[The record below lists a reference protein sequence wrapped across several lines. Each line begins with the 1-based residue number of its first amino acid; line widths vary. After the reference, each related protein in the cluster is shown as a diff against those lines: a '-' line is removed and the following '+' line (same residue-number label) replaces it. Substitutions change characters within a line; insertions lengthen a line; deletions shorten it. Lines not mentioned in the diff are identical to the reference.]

1 MAERLSIIVNKWINL
16 MNQQR
21 NWNQSKAGWIFSGIN
36 TWTNLLDQSFIYH
49 PLGQY
54 WNQSFGSWTSILCTS
69 KQGWISICFFSES
82 YWQQQPP
89 QNILCRKQI
98 MTMTMMLTMMM
109 VITYGCT
116 NTEPYL
122 LRLEAARLSL
132 EVEAPPASPPPCHA
146 HLFKRFLLLLLQ

>member
-36 TWTNLLDQSFIYH
+36 TWTNLLEQSFIYH

-54 WNQSFGSWTSILCTS
+54 WNQSLDHEHQSCVRASKDEFQSVSSVNPIGSSSPLKISCAGSKLWRRWWLCGDS
-69 KQGWISICFFSES
+69 V
-82 YWQQQPP
+82 QQAKP
-89 QNILCRKQI
+89 
-98 MTMTMMLTMMM
+98 
-109 VITYGCT
+109 